1 MSRFL
6 IVLLFLHVF
15 IYVKGQKYE
24 VSFHVY
30 LKDKLIGKV
39 EAVEIK
45 KGTEVIRDVKA
56 ESDASVMML
65 SVHVETDTKVINGNR
80 VLIEG
85 TAYRH
90 TNRGPGDIHATTKRL
105 AAKKYEHDRNGT
117 KSLYELGEIT
127 FSVTDLFFE
136 EPVGLEKIF
145 SNMFAEMVPLKKLG
159 SGKYQ
164 VTTPDNKT
172 TIYTY
177 SSGKLVIVESE
188 TPAGNVLSKRI

>member
-1 MSRFL
+1 MRKSL
-6 IVLLFLHVF
+6 TLLLLLHVF
-15 IYVKGQKYE
+15 TYVKGQKSE
-24 VSFHVY
+24 ISFHVY

-39 EAVEIK
+39 EAIEIK

-80 VLIEG
+80 VQIEG

-90 TNRGPGDIHATTKRL
+90 TNRGPSDIHATTKRL
-105 AAKKYEHDRNGT
+105 AAKKYELDRNGT
-117 KSLYELGEIT
+117 KSLYELEEIT

-136 EPVGLEKIF
+136 EPVGIQKIF
-145 SNMFAEMVPLKKLG
+145 SNMFAEMVPLKTLG

-164 VTTPDNKT
+164 VTTPDKKS

-177 SSGKLVIVESE
+177 SNGKLVVIESE

>member
-1 MSRFL
+1 M
-6 IVLLFLHVF
+6 
-15 IYVKGQKYE
+15 
-24 VSFHVY
+24 
-30 LKDKLIGKV
+30 
-39 EAVEIK
+39 
-45 KGTEVIRDVKA
+45 T
-56 ESDASVMML
+56 L

-80 VLIEG
+80 ILIEG

-105 AAKKYEHDRNGT
+105 GAKKYELDRNGT
-117 KSLYELGEIT
+117 KSLYELEEIT

-136 EPVGLEKIF
+136 EPVGLQNIF

-164 VTTPDNKT
+164 VTTPDKKT

-177 SSGKLVIVESE
+177 SNGKLVIIESE

>member
-1 MSRFL
+1 MSKPL
-6 IVLLFLHVF
+6 ILLLLLHVF
-15 IYVKGQKYE
+15 TYANGQKSE
-24 VSFHVY
+24 STFHVF
-30 LKDKLIGKV
+30 LKDKHIGKV
-39 EAVEIK
+39 QAIEIK
-45 KGTEVIRDVKA
+45 QGTEVIRDVRA
-56 ESDASVMML
+56 ETDASVMML

-136 EPVGLEKIF
+136 EPVGLKNIF
-145 SNMFAEMVPLKKLG
+145 SNMFVEMVPLKTLG

-164 VTTPDNKT
+164 VTTPDEKT

-177 SSGKLVIVESE
+177 SNGKLVIVESE